1 MEKQSKE
8 RIDLKPLELFCDLT
22 RSDLFPSKKVVVKKT
37 VKVVNTKNHNLSNVT
52 FVTKTTNQNNDMVS
66 IKPKED
72 NEEKKELSSEIYNG
86 RDLYQVVD
94 NKVNPKT
101 VVILLLVLAIMIA
114 IIIFYCLPM
123 LKDAGLM

>member
-1 MEKQSKE
+1 MEG
-8 RIDLKPLELFCDLT
+8 
-22 RSDLFPSKKVVVKKT
+22 KKVVVKKT

-52 FVTKTTNQNNDMVS
+52 FVTKTTKQNNDMVA

-72 NEEKKELSSEIYNG
+72 NEKKKELSSEIYNG

>member
-1 MEKQSKE
+1 
-8 RIDLKPLELFCDLT
+8 
-22 RSDLFPSKKVVVKKT
+22 
-37 VKVVNTKNHNLSNVT
+37 
-52 FVTKTTNQNNDMVS
+52 MVS

-101 VVILLLVLAIMIA
+101 VVILLLVLAKKIA